1 MRSRSNWARAPNT
14 WKMSSSAGRRG
25 VDRFGKGSQ
34 AGAVFFQLVYGL
46 DQMRERTREA
56 IELPSDENIALSH
69 EGDGLRQTGAVCL
82 GARCAILENTVT
94 PGGAQGVELERHLL
108 LERRNSC
115 ITDLDHCD
123 FSGLVR
129 FSVRQSSCPAC
140 HCQEM
145 FPDSGAIDRQR
156 MDCRTRDWRRDGTRR
171 GKAFPLTGAKVAGAP
186 PSAGR
191 PRNAPSVRSSCAG
204 AAIGHSWM
212 RRMAAFEWFVSV
224 RRRLP
229 PFDRE

>member
-1 MRSRSNWARAPNT
+1 MSRPPGVVVSIASVRDRRPAP
-14 WKMSSSAGRRG
+14 
-25 VDRFGKGSQ
+25 F
-34 AGAVFFQLVYGL
+34 FFQLVYGL

-56 IELPSDENIALSH
+56 IELPGDENIALSH

-82 GARCAILENTVT
+82 GARCAILENTVK

-129 FSVRQSSCPAC
+129 FSVRQSSCPVC

-156 MDCRTRDWRRDGTRR
+156 IDCRSALEGAMARR
-171 GKAFPLTGAKVAGAP
+171 GLLNDASAHSFSRRPAATP
-186 PSAGR
+186 P
-191 PRNAPSVRSSCAG
+191 
-204 AAIGHSWM
+204 
-212 RRMAAFEWFVSV
+212 
-224 RRRLP
+224 
-229 PFDRE
+229 